1 MVHVDEHGN
10 WRTGAAMRLV
20 EGRLGGKLGGK
31 LGGRLGSAAAVTALH
46 VGIGMALLST
56 FAGGVIA
63 ETVRD
68 ALPTMWF
75 APPAPP
81 PKPLPTLEPKAAR
94 DKQEIKVPDK
104 GIDLDA
110 GKDLFLGAN
119 DKVTPVDPGTL
130 TIGGGDLGGDVG
142 GLGPTPTPS
151 PMFTPKAARPRG
163 DAGLWITRNDYPTR
177 AIRENWEGLTRLRLG
192 IGADGRVT
200 GCEVIGSSG
209 HDELDRAACAKVSA
223 RARFDPATDKDGAKT
238 AGSFTTAI
246 RWQITD

>member
-1 MVHVDEHGN
+1 MVHVDERGN
-10 WRTGAAMRLV
+10 WRTGAAMRLR
-20 EGRLGGKLGGK
+20 EGRLGE
-31 LGGRLGSAAAVTALH
+31 RLGTAAAVTALH

-56 FAGGVIA
+56 FAGGVIM

-81 PKPLPTLEPKAAR
+81 PKPLPPVEPETAHDR
-94 DKQEIKVPDK
+94 QEIKVPDK
-104 GIDLDA
+104 GIDLNP
-110 GKDLFLGAN
+110 GKDLFLGTD

-130 TIGGGDLGGDVG
+130 TIGGGDLGGG
-142 GLGPTPTPS
+142 IAEIKPTPTPS
-151 PMFTPKAARPRG
+151 PTFTPKAARPRG
-163 DAGLWITRNDYPTR
+163 DAGLWVTRNDYPTR

-238 AGSFTTAI
+238 AASFTTAI
-246 RWQITD
+246 RWQIGD

>member
-1 MVHVDEHGN
+1 MVHVDERGS
-10 WRTGAAMRLV
+10 WRTGAALRMTAGRLG
-20 EGRLGGKLGGK
+20 EGRLGG
-31 LGGRLGSAAAVTALH
+31 RLGTAAAVTALH

-56 FAGGVIA
+56 FAGGVIV

-75 APPAPP
+75 APPVPP
-81 PKPLPTLEPKAAR
+81 PKPLPTVEPKTTH
-94 DKQEIKVPDK
+94 DEQEIKIPDK
-104 GIDLDA
+104 EIDLNP
-110 GKDLFLGAN
+110 GKDLLLGTN
-119 DKVTPVDPGTL
+119 DKVTPADPGTL
-130 TIGGGDLGGDVG
+130 TIGGGDLGGDIG
-142 GLGPTPTPS
+142 GLGPSPTPS
-151 PMFTPKAARPRG
+151 PTFTPQAARPRG

-192 IGADGRVT
+192 IGTDGRVT
-200 GCEVIGSSG
+200 GCEVIRSSG